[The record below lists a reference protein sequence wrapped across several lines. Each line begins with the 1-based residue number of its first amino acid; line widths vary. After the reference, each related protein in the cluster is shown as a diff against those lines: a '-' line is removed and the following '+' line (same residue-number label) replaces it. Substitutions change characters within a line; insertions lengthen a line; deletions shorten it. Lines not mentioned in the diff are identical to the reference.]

1 MKSTFYVG
9 QDKVSWTTIMRAH
22 KLSFPMMGT
31 VNMRGIPGDPKHF
44 VHYHPGDDTFK
55 MNDQP
60 NPNYN
65 YYGETHINLKYVPKK
80 LKNAEYESF
89 TDWFKVVYG
98 FIRQSKDTASMK
110 SKLKTQQNRT
120 SNQLEFFGVDA
131 QLQDVMNRTGFVP
144 APLDYWYRK
153 SDNAKKHG
161 WTTMNEV
168 HRHHKCLRVQY
179 EKQLDQSRKIE
190 LQAEV
195 QRKQTVKLTVQGLD
209 ATKMQELISLVM
221 EQLK

>member
-9 QDKVSWTTIMRAH
+9 KDKVSWTTLLRAH
-22 KLSFPMMGT
+22 DLSFPIMGT
-31 VNMRGIPGDPKHF
+31 GVRCIPGDPKHF
-44 VHYHPGDDTFK
+44 VHYHKGDDVFK
-55 MNDQP
+55 MNDSQSP
-60 NPNYN
+60 TSD
-65 YYGETHINLKYVPKK
+65 YYGETTINLKYVPKR
-80 LKNAEYESF
+80 LKNAEYDCF
-89 TDWFKVVYG
+89 RDWFKAVYG

-120 SNQLEFFGVDA
+120 SNQIEFFGVDA
-131 QLQDVMNRTGFVP
+131 QLQDVMNKTGFVP
-144 APLDYWYRK
+144 APLDYWSRK
-153 SDNAKKHG
+153 SETAKKHG

-179 EKQLDQSRKIE
+179 EKQLDKDRKIE

>member
-1 MKSTFYVG
+1 MTRYLIGKNT
-9 QDKVSWTTIMRAH
+9 VSWEYLIRNH
-22 KLSFPMMGT
+22 KETFMFHGG
-31 VNMRGIPGDPKHF
+31 VYHIPGDPKHF
-44 VHYHPGDDTFK
+44 VHSNEGSYR
-55 MNDQP
+55 MNKSPRNND
-60 NPNYN
+60 

-80 LKNAEYESF
+80 LKDAEYASF
-89 TDWFKVVYG
+89 TDWFKAVYG
-98 FIRQSKDTASMK
+98 FIRTTKDTASMK

-120 SNQLEFFGVDA
+120 SNELEFFGVDA

-144 APLDYWYRK
+144 APLDYWYRR
-153 SDNAKKHG
+153 SDTAKEKG

-179 EKQLDQSRKIE
+179 EKQLDQDRKIE

>member
-1 MKSTFYVG
+1 MATFYVG
-9 QDKVSWTTIMRAH
+9 RDKISWTAIMRH
-22 KLSFPMMGT
+22 IGSSFPM
-31 VNMRGIPGDPKHF
+31 VNGSGVRSIPGDPKHF
-44 VHYHPGDDTFK
+44 VHYHEGDDEFK
-55 MNDQP
+55 MNEKPDP
-60 NPNYN
+60 SYN
-65 YYGETHINLKYVPKK
+65 YFGETHLNLKYVPKK
-80 LKNAEYESF
+80 LKNAEYDCF
-89 TDWFKVVYG
+89 LNWFKAVYG
-98 FIRQSKDTASMK
+98 FIRESKDTASMK
-110 SKLKTQQNRT
+110 SKMKTQQNRT

-144 APLDYWYRK
+144 APLDYWMRN
-153 SDNAKKHG
+153 SENAKKYG

-168 HRHHKCLRVQY
+168 HRHHKHLRVQY
-179 EKQLDQSRKIE
+179 EKQFGKDRKIE